1 MVNDI
6 MAKNIRKIREERN
19 LSFDKMSSITG
30 VSKSI
35 LCQMEKGEGNP
46 SINTLYKISNSLKIS
61 LSSLI
66 STPQIETEVVDKNFV
81 VPMGS
86 NDNSFRIYTMFPFT
100 DDRNFE
106 VFYGEV
112 DEGGNTKAEAHQ
124 AGTQEYLVVFKG
136 ELLIKIEEKEFL
148 VKEGNAISFKADKP
162 HSYHSVNDTKVLFCN
177 TICYS
182 K

>member
-1 MVNDI
+1 MVN
-6 MAKNIRKIREERN
+6 NIIAENIKRIRESRD
-19 LSFDKMSSITG
+19 LSFDKMASITG

-46 SINTLYKISNSLKIS
+46 SINTLYKISNSLKVS

-66 STPQIETEVVDKNFV
+66 STPQIETKVVEKNSII
-81 VPMGS
+81 PIGS
-86 NDNSFRIYTMFPFT
+86 SDNSFRIYAMFPFT

-112 DEGGNTKAEAHQ
+112 EKGGGTEAEAHQ
-124 AGTQEYLVVFKG
+124 VGTQEYLVVYKG
-136 ELLIKIEEKEFL
+136 DLL
-148 VKEGNAISFKADKP
+148 VKVGGEEYLVSEGNAIGFKAEVP
-162 HSYHSVNDTKVLFCN
+162 HSYHSFNNTKVLFCN
-177 TICYS
+177 TIYYS